1 MFIFLYGEDTYRS
14 SQKLREIINEYRK
27 VHKTGLNLIYFDC
40 QNSSFEEFKNSV
52 QSISMFHEKKLIIL
66 KQGFF
71 NTNFKEKFLQWAKS
85 ANIAKETDNII
96 MVYENQTV
104 KKTDALFKFLNTKAK
119 SQEFNFFAGAKLQ
132 EWVDKEFEKYGA
144 RIESLARAKLIN
156 FVGNDLWHMS
166 QEIKKLS
173 AYKLKGVIQAK
184 DVELLVVPKIE
195 TDIFKTIDAI
205 AQKNKKL
212 ALLLLHKH
220 LEKGDAPLYLLSMIN
235 FQFRNLLVVKD
246 FMERRSAGV
255 SSLRGASPTGRSD
268 AAISP
273 GYNAIRIPGMHP
285 YVARKTS
292 AQARKFTFDKLKKI
306 YYRLLAIDTGIKT
319 GKVNAQMA
327 LDMFV
332 ISI

>member
-14 SQKLREIINEYRK
+14 SQKLQEIINEYKK

-52 QSISMFHEKKLIIL
+52 QSISMFQEKKLIIL

-71 NTNFKEKFLQWAKS
+71 NANFKEKFLQWAKS
-85 ANIAKETDNII
+85 ARVAKETDNII

-119 SQEFNFFAGAKLQ
+119 TQEFSFFAGAKLQ
-132 EWVDKEFEKYGA
+132 DWVDKEFEKYGA
-144 RIESLARAKLIN
+144 RIELLARAKLIN
-156 FVGNDLWHMS
+156 FVGSDLWHMS
-166 QEIKKLS
+166 QEIRKLC
-173 AYKLKGVIQAK
+173 AYKLKGIIQTK

-235 FQFRNLLVVKD
+235 FQFRNLLSVKD
-246 FMERRSAGV
+246 FMERRGNAYN
-255 SSLRGASPTGRSD
+255 SL
-268 AAISP
+268 
-273 GYNAIRIPGMHP
+273 RIPGMHP

-332 ISI
+332 VGI